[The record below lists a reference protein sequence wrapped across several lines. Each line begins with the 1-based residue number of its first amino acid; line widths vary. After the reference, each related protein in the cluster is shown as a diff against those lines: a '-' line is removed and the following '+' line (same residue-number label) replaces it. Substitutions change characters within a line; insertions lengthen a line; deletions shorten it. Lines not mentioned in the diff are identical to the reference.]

1 VRVYIALMRF
11 ATAVMLVVTAPVAA
25 AQSPSRDW
33 RPEDRTVIGDFS
45 RITSIATSMERVYVT
60 STSSLVIRHPQ
71 FQSWSGPFEPPRR
84 DALVGVFASLVD
96 PLDQSVWFARA
107 DGWLHYQPELQL
119 WDEGRLPDPVVT
131 IAFDEADPVGGLYVR
146 TRRGWYVLQRGAA
159 VPTPGRAPARA
170 IRPTTV
176 EEVLRQVPTLQTNAA
191 HLMDS
196 RMRPVRFTAAARA
209 FDNQGWFL
217 GTAGLG
223 LLYLQ
228 DAAAIPERMPFGLP
242 AEFVGAV
249 MSWPGGLWAAT
260 NRTAETD
267 AAFTFVESELRE
279 FRTVHGLPATGTPF
293 ARVIELAGQD
303 KSLWAATDFGLARI
317 DLEEG
322 RIDLFDE
329 ARGLPHSQVL
339 DVAGRQGRIVVGTA
353 RGVAR
358 LDDSLRVVRIAP
370 QFAEAAYAVFPAG
383 DSVYVGTPRGVFVAV
398 PGEDDLER
406 PPGLNAASLQA
417 PVYGFATMGDTLVA
431 LTRDQL
437 IWRNPRTQTW
447 SLGPNLSGLLGRLR
461 RFAADGPGFWVAGE
475 RGVGFARLGGAP
487 ARPLR
492 EGDLP
497 APANDLAV
505 DREHLWVGTPDG
517 LVRFRLDAIR
527 P

>member
-1 VRVYIALMRF
+1 M
-11 ATAVMLVVTAPVAA
+11 
-25 AQSPSRDW
+25 
-33 RPEDRTVIGDFS
+33 
-45 RITSIATSMERVYVT
+45 
-60 STSSLVIRHPQ
+60 
-71 FQSWSGPFEPPRR
+71 
-84 DALVGVFASLVD
+84 
-96 PLDQSVWFARA
+96 
-107 DGWLHYQPELQL
+107 
-119 WDEGRLPDPVVT
+119 
-131 IAFDEADPVGGLYVR
+131 
-146 TRRGWYVLQRGAA
+146 
-159 VPTPGRAPARA
+159 
-170 IRPTTV
+170 
-176 EEVLRQVPTLQTNAA
+176 
-191 HLMDS
+191 
-196 RMRPVRFTAAARA
+196 
-209 FDNQGWFL
+209 
-217 GTAGLG
+217 
-223 LLYLQ
+223 
-228 DAAAIPERMPFGLP
+228 
-242 AEFVGAV
+242 
-249 MSWPGGLWAAT
+249 
-260 NRTAETD
+260 
-267 AAFTFVESELRE
+267 
-279 FRTVHGLPATGTPF
+279 PF

-353 RGVAR
+353 RGIAR
-358 LDDSLRVVRIAP
+358 LDDSLRVIRIAP

-398 PGEDDLER
+398 PGEEDLER
-406 PPGLNAASLQA
+406 PAGLNAASLQT
-417 PVYGFATMGDTLVA
+417 PVYGFATLGDTLVA

-505 DREHLWVGTPDG
+505 DREHLWVGTADG